1 MSKPSRRHRNPVHHE
16 PDRGPLP
23 WEPVWQGDGEA
34 AASIVAGGLEA
45 DGIRA
50 QVQGVR
56 AAGGIRGQFLAR
68 NTWSVFVLSSHA
80 DEARRLLRKRHDD
93 PNIVT
98 SNADL
103 TSSQIATLKFAVV
116 GLIAAA
122 VVVLLVFV
130 RYGV

>member
-1 MSKPSRRHRNPVHHE
+1 MSKPSRRHRNPVSHDSGYT
-16 PDRGPLP
+16 PVT

-50 QVQGVR
+50 QVQGLR

-68 NTWSVFVLSSHA
+68 NTWSVFVLSDHA

-98 SNADL
+98 TNADL
-103 TSSQIATLKFAVV
+103 MSSQIATLKFAAV
-116 GLIAAA
+116 GLLVAA
-122 VVVLLVFV
+122 VVVLLAFV